1 MARVKQLLVVLSC
14 LALNSRFREL
24 VDHNRSL
31 AFSGHWTKRRELDSR
46 LAHKLI
52 ESAEAFVFDLD
63 GVIWIGGFLV
73 EGVQETLE
81 DLRGHGK
88 SVIFATNNAMRTRS
102 EVASRLKSL
111 GLDWVME
118 SDVFNSANAVARLL
132 EARGIS
138 KDRSIYIVGEAGLRD
153 EVQALGYR
161 TQGGPDDAGKS
172 LKDIPTALE
181 RIDPSSALEESCE
194 KACCKVP
201 KVTCESCFSW
211 VLCQITKGSLVRT
224 TLSLLCEAKGLA

>member
-132 EARGIS
+132 DAWNPCIYALAKKHVAFPKIDLFTLWARLVFEMKSRHLAIARRV
-138 KDRSIYIVGEAGLRD
+138 DLTT
-153 EVQALGYR
+153 QAR
-161 TQGGPDDAGKS
+161 A
-172 LKDIPTALE
+172 
-181 RIDPSSALEESCE
+181 
-194 KACCKVP
+194 
-201 KVTCESCFSW
+201 
-211 VLCQITKGSLVRT
+211 
-224 TLSLLCEAKGLA
+224 